1 MKLNTFLCKH
11 KKKSWSG
18 SISKFHD
25 YGTHYELLI
34 QSRSSILVLFGK
46 TSQGYFACMP
56 DFQAGCHL
64 ANLND
69 IFWNTERLTTVL
81 GIADGVT
88 VATALQHLYKELG
101 YPEF

>member
-1 MKLNTFLCKH
+1 MRLNTFLCKH
-11 KKKSWSG
+11 KKKSWPG
-18 SISKFHD
+18 SISRFRD
-25 YGTHYELLI
+25 YGTHYEFLI
-34 QSRSSILVLFGK
+34 QSRSSILVVFGK

-69 IFWNTERLTTVL
+69 IFWNTERLTAVL

-88 VATALQHLYKELG
+88 VATALQHLYKELD